1 MGSDPFFH
9 WYVGIWGAACV
20 IAAGMVLANPGAYSI
35 ASRDYLRFLAVR
47 WKLATFAI
55 AGIGMTVVAP
65 YTVDPTWDYYDAAFM
80 SVLTFLTAPWATGTL
95 FLAVRGRAGLREAY
109 VAACL
114 WMFSASWSY
123 DLYILLRDGEYPNT
137 WLPNIPASSVLY
149 FSAGLLWN
157 LDWRQGRGAT
167 FSFQEPG
174 WPRVLPEAAFGRL
187 LWIALPFMVIAG
199 ASVIYF
205 LMP

>member
-9 WYVGIWGAACV
+9 WYVGIWGAACAV
-20 IAAGMVLANPGAYSI
+20 ALAMVLADRRAYSI
-35 ASRDYLRFLAVR
+35 ASPEYARFLAVP
-47 WKLATFAI
+47 WKLVTFAI

-80 SVLTFLTAPWATGTL
+80 SVLTFLTAPWSTGTL
-95 FLAVRGRAGLREAY
+95 FLALRGRAGPRQAY

-157 LDWRQGRGAT
+157 LDWRPGRGAT
-167 FSFQEPG
+167 FSFQEAG
-174 WPRVLPEAAFGRL
+174 WPAVRPAAAFGRIF
-187 LWIALPFMVIAG
+187 WVALPFMVIAA
-199 ASVIYF
+199 ASVGYF
-205 LMP
+205 LIP

>member
-9 WYVGIWGAACV
+9 WYVGAWGAACV
-20 IAAGMVLANPGAYSI
+20 VALVMVAANPKAYSFTTP
-35 ASRDYLRFLAVR
+35 AYFRFLGVP
-47 WKLATFAI
+47 WKLVSFAI

-80 SVLTFLTAPWATGTL
+80 SILTFLTAPWVTGTL
-95 FLAVRGRAGLREAY
+95 YLAFRGKSGFREVY
-109 VAACL
+109 VAVCL

-157 LDWRQGRGAT
+157 LDWRPGRGMT
-167 FSFQEPG
+167 FSFQEEG
-174 WPRVLPEAAFGRL
+174 WPGVAPIVAFGRIF
-187 LWIALPFMVIAG
+187 WVALPFMVIAA
-199 ASVIYF
+199 ASVLYF

>member
-9 WYVGIWGAACV
+9 WYVGTWGAACL
-20 IAAGMVLANPGAYSI
+20 IAAAMVLWNPRAYSI
-35 ASRDYLRFLAVR
+35 TSRDYLRFLGVP

-80 SVLTFLTAPWATGTL
+80 SLLTFLTAPWSTGTL
-95 FLAVRGRAGLREAY
+95 YLSLRGRAEFKQAY
-109 VAACL
+109 VAVCL

-149 FSAGLLWN
+149 LSAGLLWN
-157 LDWRQGRGAT
+157 LDWRTGRGAT
-167 FSFQEPG
+167 FSFQEPA
-174 WPRVLPEAAFGRL
+174 WPGVAPGAEFGRL
-187 LWIALPFMVIAG
+187 IWIALPFMAIAA
-199 ASVIYF
+199 ASVVYF
-205 LMP
+205 LLP

>member
-1 MGSDPFFH
+1 MS
-9 WYVGIWGAACV
+9 YVAAWGTACAVAA
-20 IAAGMVLANPGAYSI
+20 AMVLLNAGAYSL
-35 ASRDYLRFLAVR
+35 ASRGCLRFLGAP
-47 WKLATFAI
+47 WKLVTFAV
-55 AGIGMTVVAP
+55 AAIGMTVVAP
-65 YTVDPTWDYYDAAFM
+65 YTADPTWDYYDAAFM

-95 FLAVRGRAGLREAY
+95 YLALRGRAGLAQAY

-149 FSAGLLWN
+149 LSAGLLWS
-157 LDWRQGRGAT
+157 LDWRSGRGAT

-174 WPRVLPEAAFGRL
+174 WPNIVPAAEFGRV
-187 LWIALPFMVIAG
+187 LWIALPFMAIAA
-199 ASVIYF
+199 ASVVYF
-205 LMP
+205 LVP